1 MCNQYGHSSSSPP
14 TPLIITA
21 TSLVLPYLCHRL
33 MQCTLLSY
41 MLQCCHNSNHK
52 FVTMLRSHSVI
63 SYINQKHYSSLLTL
77 VNTLSSPSL
86 SHRSTTMHITSF
98 PVISSTLF
106 RHSTTI
112 QAISETKTQAQRHN
126 NLQTYAYFNK
136 KAFIHFISFL
146 TLTRHKYHYLH

>member
-1 MCNQYGHSSSSPP
+1 M
-14 TPLIITA
+14 
-21 TSLVLPYLCHRL
+21 L
-33 MQCTLLSY
+33 MQCTLLCY
-41 MLQCCHNSNHK
+41 MLKYCHNSNHE
-52 FVTMLRSHSVI
+52 FVTLHRPHSVT

-86 SHRSTTMHITSF
+86 SHKSTTMDVTSF

-136 KAFIHFISFL
+136 QTLIHFTSFL
-146 TLTRHKYHYLH
+146 TLTCHKYHYLR